1 MIICHSGNHNYGFQ
15 LTCSEREVTPFKGVP
30 DVYLRHKES
39 TWGSLG
45 QGADGDFPAVRTLT
59 PALMIFSNK
68 FLDYFRLVNHINLE

>member
-1 MIICHSGNHNYGFQ
+1 VF
-15 LTCSEREVTPFKGVP
+15 
-30 DVYLRHKES
+30 LRHKES